1 MGLDEI
7 SKKLER
13 LNKQLPKGG
22 LKTAAQVAAATTLD
36 GIPVDR
42 FEEGDV
48 VYHPNYGRG
57 TISSVEGRGLRRM
70 ARVTFGESDSKSFQL
85 SKSKLSFDQ

>member
-1 MGLDEI
+1 
-7 SKKLER
+7 
-13 LNKQLPKGG
+13 
-22 LKTAAQVAAATTLD
+22 
-36 GIPVDR
+36 VDR